1 MLPTVLD
8 TGSEIRV
15 ETLSQSVARVFLHS
29 SVPCGFSTL
38 CWGCSTWRYANE
50 GKYKRFSWHF
60 CLCSGGHTETPT
72 TAPPQRR
79 CLHSA
84 WVWGW
89 ALAASSLPQPG
100 LDRTTQEVISGQLCG
115 FLHHKGGSRCPR
127 HPKYHFGNQPRDR
140 KSNKVEIAPAA
151 SRN

>member
-50 GKYKRFSWHF
+50 GKYERDSPGTSAYAQGAIQK
-60 CLCSGGHTETPT
+60 P
-72 TAPPQRR
+72 PPQR
-79 CLHSA
+79 HPKDVA
-84 WVWGW
+84 FT
-89 ALAASSLPQPG
+89 QPG
-100 LDRTTQEVISGQLCG
+100 SGAGPWPPVPCLSQAWTGPPRRSFLVSFVVSSTTREAPGVPDTQSTTLGTNLET
-115 FLHHKGGSRCPR
+115 
-127 HPKYHFGNQPRDR
+127 GNQI
-140 KSNKVEIAPAA
+140 KLK
-151 SRN
+151 

>member
-1 MLPTVLD
+1 MRENMKDSLLALLPRLRGPDRNPHHSPTP
-8 TGSEIRV
+8 
-15 ETLSQSVARVFLHS
+15 ETLPSLSLGLGLGQGES
-29 SVPCGFSTL
+29 
-38 CWGCSTWRYANE
+38 
-50 GKYKRFSWHF
+50 
-60 CLCSGGHTETPT
+60 
-72 TAPPQRR
+72 
-79 CLHSA
+79 
-84 WVWGW
+84 W

-115 FLHHKGGSRCPR
+115 FLPHKGGSRCPR